1 LCRPD
6 PAINGGEPVIFEDAN
21 IIELNMSHYRAL
33 LKLEMADERRATI
46 KNLLAK
52 AMEDLTLSKTAAKLQ
67 QQS

>member
-1 LCRPD
+1 M
-6 PAINGGEPVIFEDAN
+6 IFEDAN

>member
-6 PAINGGEPVIFEDAN
+6 PAISGGAPVILEDVK

-52 AMEDLTLSKTAAKLQ
+52 AMEDLTLSKNRSKLQ